1 MVYPI
6 EGLTIAGPRRFPF
19 GSVVILSDGRK
30 FIIQDRLAK
39 HFDNRFDIFVHSHKR
54 ARKLGIMK
62 AEKVIVITKK
72 N

>member
-30 FIIQDRLAK
+30 FVIQDRLARK
-39 HFDNRFDIFVHSHKR
+39 YDNRFDIFVHSHKK
-54 ARKLGIMK
+54 AKKMGIIK
-62 AEKVIVITKK
+62 GEKVMVIT
-72 N
+72 NN

>member
-30 FIIQDRLAK
+30 FIIQDRLARK
-39 HFDNRFDIFVHSHKR
+39 YDNRFDIFVHSHKR
-54 ARKLGIMK
+54 AKKMGIMK
-62 AEKVIVITKK
+62 NERVIVITTK
-72 N
+72 